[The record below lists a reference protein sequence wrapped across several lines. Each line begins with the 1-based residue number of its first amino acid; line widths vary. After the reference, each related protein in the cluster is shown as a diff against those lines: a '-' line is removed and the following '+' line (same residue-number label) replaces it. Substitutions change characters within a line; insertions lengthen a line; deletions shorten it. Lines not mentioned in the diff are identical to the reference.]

1 MKRIVLHVA
10 VVAFVAAM
18 LVAGCG
24 KKEEAAPLAPPSAP
38 PPPAPPAVQ
47 VTKAVPEETAG
58 FQAIAVLAGLSN
70 TEIHARVAGYLIRQ
84 YYHEGVSVRQGD
96 LLFEM
101 DARPF
106 QAALDQAKA
115 RLADKRARSAP
126 QPDIDAAQVAV
137 TAAQAEL
144 GCTKIVASIGGVAGR
159 AMSGLGDWIGPGT
172 PLTTIST
179 VDPIKAVF
187 TLPKKF
193 YLDNSDR
200 IAKVLALAPE
210 ARPETIELVLSD
222 GTPYSRKGRWDSM
235 GRPASASTGPVAC
248 ALFPNPDRVLR
259 PGEYVKVGEGSYGP
273 Q

>member
-1 MKRIVLHVA
+1 
-10 VVAFVAAM
+10 M

-24 KKEEAAPLAPPSAP
+24 KKQEV
-38 PPPAPPAVQ
+38 APPAVPPPVVQ
-47 VTKAVPEETAG
+47 VTKAAPEEPSG
-58 FQAIAVLAGLSN
+58 FQVIAILAGSSN

-84 YYHEGVSVRQGD
+84 DYQEGASVRQGD

-101 DARPF
+101 DIRPF
-106 QAALDQAKA
+106 QAALNQAKA
-115 RLADKRARSAP
+115 SLAEKQARSAS
-126 QPDIDAAQVAV
+126 DVDAAQAAV
-137 TAAQAEL
+137 TAAQADL
-144 GCTKIVASIGGVAGR
+144 DCTKIVAPVGGVAGR
-159 AMSGLGDWIGPGT
+159 AGPSLGAMPGLGDWIGPGT

-179 VDPIKAVF
+179 VDPIKVIF

-210 ARPETIELVLSD
+210 ARPETIELVLPD

-248 ALFPNPDRVLR
+248 ALFPNPDQRLR
-259 PGEYVKVGEGSYGP
+259 PGEYAKVGEGSCGG